1 MRTLGFS
8 CTYVRSADEDAGT
21 SCGRRAT
28 RRRHGEAKCLGHW
41 VVEYLLSIAGGTE
54 HARKTWAV
62 ASFIMFILAVGS
74 PWWLRTVTLPHAIAS
89 VVLTGGLLACF
100 LWEHPLGGVACL
112 VSATLTAPIWARG
125 SGFKYYLF
133 NPEAE
138 IPANST
144 RARQLLAT
152 SLELQVAL
160 VFTFSVVGFAILY
173 FFNSRSETRFWRGL
187 SFALGILVFLSV
199 MVLAVA
205 TGGRSAALV
214 PWLVVVFAAIAVAR
228 GGRFARKL
236 AAILRV

>member
-1 MRTLGFS
+1 MRTFDFS
-8 CTYVRSADEDAGT
+8 CAYVRSADEEAGS

-28 RRRHGEAKCLGHW
+28 RRRQGEPKCLGHW

-54 HARKTWAV
+54 HARKTWAF
-62 ASFIMFILAVGS
+62 ASFVLFILAVGS
-74 PWWLRTVTLPHAIAS
+74 PWWLRTVTLPHAIAA
-89 VVLTGGLLACF
+89 VVLSGGLLACF
-100 LWEHPLGGVACL
+100 LWEHPLGGIACL

-125 SGFKYYLF
+125 SAFKYYLF

-138 IPANST
+138 IPAGST
-144 RARQLLAT
+144 RARQLLVT
-152 SLELQVAL
+152 SLELQVAF

-173 FFNSRSETRFWRGL
+173 FFNSRSETKFWRGL
-187 SFALGILVFLSV
+187 SFALGILLFLSV

-205 TGGRSAALV
+205 TSGRSTALV
-214 PWLVVVFAAIAVAR
+214 PWLVVVFAAVAVAR